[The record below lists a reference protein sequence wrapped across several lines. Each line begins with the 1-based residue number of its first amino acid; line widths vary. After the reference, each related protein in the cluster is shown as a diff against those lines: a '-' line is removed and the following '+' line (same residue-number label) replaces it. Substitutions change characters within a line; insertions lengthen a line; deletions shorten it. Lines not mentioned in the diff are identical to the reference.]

1 MKLPPRG
8 YEHLAETTVATNA
21 KNLLE
26 LDETVET
33 EKPSRGC
40 WKRRTTSVSETF
52 HCWRQEGPHY
62 QRNARKEWRE
72 VPRHPPVNDETPS
85 LPPPLVFPKS
95 ERIWCL

>member
-8 YEHLAETTVATNA
+8 YEHLAETTVATNV

-33 EKPSRGC
+33 EKPSCGC

-52 HCWRQEGPHY
+52 H
-62 QRNARKEWRE
+62 
-72 VPRHPPVNDETPS
+72 
-85 LPPPLVFPKS
+85 
-95 ERIWCL
+95 